1 MSLSGF
7 PIVEFVHSPK
17 LSSNFN
23 WNMPCAVCPVCLPLC
38 FDRGGFPPGGGAR
51 RQEEEGGWS
60 AGDGSGQL
68 GKLRHSMEK
77 LQAA

>member
-1 MSLSGF
+1 
-7 PIVEFVHSPK
+7 
-17 LSSNFN
+17 
-23 WNMPCAVCPVCLPLC
+23 
-38 FDRGGFPPGGGAR
+38 

-77 LQAA
+77 LQSALIAWPKSASTAQEEVDALHKDHNEFLMRFHSLVSSTNRPGKL